1 VAVVVVPDDATGERL
16 IAFVA
21 PSGSVTPTLADPTSH
36 LAAVGMAKPKWPEGL
51 RLVADFPRT
60 ASGKVQKYVLRN
72 QISSEH

>member
-1 VAVVVVPDDATGERL
+1 M
-16 IAFVA
+16 
-21 PSGSVTPTLADPTSH
+21 TPTLADLTSH
-36 LAAVGMAKPKWPEGL
+36 LAAIGMAKPKWTEEL